1 MKGFGSYV
9 KERSRARN
17 TDDIVLKTS
26 TTASRRMLS
35 PEIASTVIQGT
46 WTILDI
52 DHEDHG

>member
-1 MKGFGSYV
+1 M